1 MEPQWLALVK
11 RMQALAVTGQQFTQC
26 PFDLERY
33 QELESI
39 SHSMMSMLGAAPVE
53 QIEALFASAESGYV
67 TPKVEVRGAVI
78 RDGNILLVQEKED
91 GLWAMPGG
99 YADVGLSAAANVEK
113 EVWEEAGLKVV
124 AQYLYAVRHKASG
137 PYPPDP
143 RDFYKLHF
151 ICADDPSRDPA
162 AGVETHQ
169 ARFFSPAELPPLS
182 PGKNLVEDIRGA
194 FEYLAS
200 DPAPTRFD

>member
-1 MEPQWLALVK
+1 MESQWLALVK
-11 RMQALAVTGQQFTQC
+11 RVQALAVTGQQFTQC

-33 QELESI
+33 QELEGI
-39 SHSMMSMLGAAPVE
+39 AHTLLSMLGAVPLE
-53 QIEALFASAESGYV
+53 QVQGLFASNETGYV

-78 RDGNILLVQEKED
+78 RAGKVLLVQEKED

-113 EVWEEAGLKVV
+113 EVWEEAGLRVS
-124 AQYLYAVRHKASG
+124 ARYLYALRHKASA
-137 PYPPDP
+137 PYPPDA

-151 ICADDPSRDPA
+151 ICADDGVSAPS

-169 ARFFSPAELPPLS
+169 ARFFAPDQLPPLS
-182 PGKNLVEDIRGA
+182 PGKNLPDDISAA
-194 FEYLAS
+194 FDYAAIA
-200 DPAPTRFD
+200 PAPTRFD